1 MKNYIELEKVN
12 AMIAADPYK
21 PSLLALQIMTYR
33 RQYNSLGISEF
44 CENWLSPKLTAI
56 MMKLSAQGY
65 TVAYNTVG
73 SNEAGKLNYCIDVS
87 KKDMPLSEVL
97 FVAHYD
103 TVDREAYK
111 KTGVTELTRK
121 YVSIKDDIAYLDIT
135 KPQNADVNCLG
146 ADDGAGLA
154 VMLNLMANG
163 VLGGYCFTTGEECG
177 GIGANAVHSNYHT
190 FLKQYKIAVE
200 IDRAGVNEI
209 IKTQAEGECAS
220 EEFTQWLC
228 TQLGM
233 NHKPSDYGSYTDVS
247 TFAMAI
253 PECVN
258 ISAGY
263 LNQHTTKEIVNL
275 KYLDMLAEKV
285 ANVQWSIAP
294 IVREAGDYGDFG
306 YNSWGYYGRAS
317 KGKIDYKAL
326 QEVFCNDEYFLEHFI
341 ESLGISS
348 REIEIVLEDY
358 FGYGNQQG
366 Y

>member
-12 AMIAADPYK
+12 AMIVAEPYK

-33 RQYNSLGISEF
+33 RQYNSAGIKEF

-87 KKDMPLSEVL
+87 KKGMPLSDVL

-103 TVDREAYK
+103 TVDRETYNKFGAI
-111 KTGVTELTRK
+111 EPTRK
-121 YVSIKDDIAYLDIT
+121 YVSIKDGIAYLDLT
-135 KPQNADVNCLG
+135 KPMNANVNCLG

-200 IDRAGVNEI
+200 IDRAGKSEI
-209 IKTQAEGECAS
+209 IKTQSEGECAS
-220 EEFTQWLC
+220 EDFTQWLC

-233 NHKPSDYGSYTDVS
+233 NHKPSDLGSYTDVS
-247 TFAMAI
+247 TFAMTI

-263 LNQHTTKEIVNL
+263 LNQHTTKEIVDL
-275 KYLDMLAEKV
+275 KYLDMLAERV
-285 ANVQWSIAP
+285 ASVQWSIAP
-294 IVREAGDYGDFG
+294 IVREAGDYGVFDYMG
-306 YNSWGYYGRAS
+306 WGYLPRENNS
-317 KGKIDYKAL
+317 KIDYDEL
-326 QEVFCNDEYFLEHFI
+326 QIAISNDVGLLEYLI
-341 ESLGISS
+341 ESMGITS
-348 REIEIVLEDY
+348 RDLEIVLADY
-358 FGYGNQQG
+358 YGYG